1 MDDIEWSCT
10 QGAGCKDPLQSAVN
24 AFGISHIC
32 VQEKN
37 QEEVCDDPSN
47 DPLCHQKS
55 GELSEAKKPVNR
67 KKVSA
72 AARMKLISLKCEWN
86 RCEAVYKKIEKFISH
101 VADHLAAET
110 GPPSGDGYL
119 CYWRE
124 CWFACGT
131 KEELDRHVYFHAF
144 HAKTKSIGAI
154 LMEERQEQ
162 CILDSS
168 GRNMIPEIPEA
179 FQCMWDSC
187 VLRFASAQ
195 DFYWH
200 VQGHAKCTDAP
211 ESKGT
216 YDCAWEG
223 CTAAFKRNVRLRDH
237 VRSHTQ
243 EKIVGCPNCGG
254 IYSSNT
260 KFYDHCTRQIP
271 LDSQQHQCSH
281 CSRRYA
287 NERLLRD
294 HVRHHINHFKCN
306 ECDMTCPNKSTLAA
320 HIRYRHSKE
329 RPHKCLHCG
338 RGFAAITDLT
348 RHLSVHSEEP
358 AYVCPFH
365 DCEFKC
371 RAVSTLNRHIKRIHN
386 GLRKYHYAC
395 HMCNAKFSIGD
406 GLTKHLIK
414 VHSFVW
420 PVGHTRFRYKQDE
433 DGFYR
438 LQTVRYESIE
448 LTQEIGE
455 DEENLQE
462 EEVDSPPSSPSFSS
476 IPVNS
481 KAGPLTPR
489 NGKQNYVCQDNWADQ
504 EPHRLLNLKHP
515 TNVKISEHQEII
527 LPSEF

>member
-1 MDDIEWSCT
+1 MTCKKRRYEMDDIEWSCT
-10 QGAGCKDPLQSAVN
+10 QGTGCKDPLQSAVN
-24 AFGISHIC
+24 AFGISHVC

-55 GELSEAKKPVNR
+55 GEFSEAKKPVNR

-271 LDSQQHQCSH
+271 LD
-281 CSRRYA
+281 
-287 NERLLRD
+287 LLGTVLYD
-294 HVRHHINHFKCN
+294 YVFVC
-306 ECDMTCPNKSTLAA
+306 KSVL
-320 HIRYRHSKE
+320 HLSFYLILWYILHYDI
-329 RPHKCLHCG
+329 CLFFS
-338 RGFAAITDLT
+338 FAAITDLT